1 MNLEQEAKSHFRKL
15 EQSLAYHRK
24 KLDENIPQ
32 GAKHMH
38 ELEIA
43 ALEFVM
49 EYAKE
54 ALSQRGVVVRN

>member
-1 MNLEQEAKSHFRKL
+1 MNVEQEAKAHFRKL
-15 EQSLAYHRK
+15 EQSIAYHRK
-24 KLDENIPQ
+24 KLGEDIPQ

-38 ELEIA
+38 ELEIS

-54 ALSQRGVVVRN
+54 ALLHRGVTV